1 MTTLKTFL
9 AVGILLCLPLMVQ
22 AQSKSVDKLYNKYKE
37 DKDFFH
43 MDLAGNFL
51 DFAKGWN
58 INFDE
63 VNLETITESLERVRL
78 FKLPTTASDAK
89 ADFRNLSEGLKK
101 EKFDLLMETSEK
113 DSGVAI
119 YSTGK
124 NQMKGLVVMIR
135 SKADKEYMV
144 IELEGSFDKKTL
156 AKITK

>member
-9 AVGILLCLPLMVQ
+9 AVGILLCLPLMAQ
-22 AQSKSVDKLYNKYKE
+22 AQSKSVDKLYNKYKG

-43 MDLAGNFL
+43 LDLAGSFL

-58 INFDE
+58 INLDE
-63 VNLETITESLERVRL
+63 INMETITESLERVRL
-78 FKLPTTASDAK
+78 FKLPSTSMDAK
-89 ADFRNLSEGLKK
+89 TDFQNLTEGLKK
-101 EKFDLLMETSEK
+101 EKFDLLMEASEK

-124 NQMKGLVVMIR
+124 NPIKSVVMLIR
-135 SKADKEYMV
+135 SKTDKEYMV